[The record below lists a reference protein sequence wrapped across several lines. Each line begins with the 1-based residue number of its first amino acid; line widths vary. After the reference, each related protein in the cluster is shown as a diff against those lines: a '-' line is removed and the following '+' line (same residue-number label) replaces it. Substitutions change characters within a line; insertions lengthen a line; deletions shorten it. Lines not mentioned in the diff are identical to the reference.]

1 MDMSKLRNVLQEKG
15 FTTSEYILK
24 SDVGNILTENNIEI
38 WQKDNRVIAFKNYI
52 NEIHFKNWVDKDK
65 IILVALLRLLNN
77 IKKNNFYFLINL
89 NINNDSVDGNNNLL
103 EEINKLEKDSKIC
116 KKYVI
121 ISEDDLKRIPFLY
134 ETDVEV
140 PQMLDYETKF
150 KDKLK
155 KINNITENA
164 LKTSMEYFEK

>member
-1 MDMSKLRNVLQEKG
+1 M
-15 FTTSEYILK
+15 
-24 SDVGNILTENNIEI
+24 
-38 WQKDNRVIAFKNYI
+38 
-52 NEIHFKNWVDKDK
+52 
-65 IILVALLRLLNN
+65 
-77 IKKNNFYFLINL
+77 
-89 NINNDSVDGNNNLL
+89 L